1 MRKRPDSEELLQTL
15 AARLS
20 DTTLSSLFP
29 DYRVEAIRA
38 ALIGLAEELKKRSA
52 NSVQPSNSSAAGKTE
67 PLPKQHRAPRGTCR
81 LYTDGASRGNP
92 GRAGAGIVLLDDSD
106 RELTT
111 KAVYL
116 GTCTNNVAEYRALL
130 IGLQA
135 AREEGCRRVEIF
147 MDSELIVRQLQGRY
161 QVKSAALKPLFTE
174 VRQLLHSF
182 DSWKVLHVPRAQNRR
197 ADELAN
203 QGIDNHQQL
212 QGA

>member
-1 MRKRPDSEELLQTL
+1 MRNRPGDEELLQTL

-20 DTTLSSLFP
+20 DTTLSVLFP
-29 DYRVEAIRA
+29 DYRAEEVRA
-38 ALIGLAEELKKRSA
+38 ALIGLAEEQKKRSA
-52 NSVQPSNSSAAGKTE
+52 DADKPSNSSPAPETVPPTE
-67 PLPKQHRAPRGTCR
+67 RHRTPGICR

-92 GRAGAGIVLLDDSD
+92 GQAGAGIVLLDDSD

-111 KAVYL
+111 RAVYL

-130 IGLQA
+130 LGLQA
-135 AREEGCRRVEIF
+135 ARDEGCCRVEIF
-147 MDSELIVRQLQGRY
+147 MDSELIVRQLQGCY

-174 VRQLLHSF
+174 VHRELRSF
-182 DSWKVLHVPRAQNRR
+182 ESWKVHHVPRAQNRR

-203 QGIDNHQQL
+203 QGIDNHRQL

>member
-1 MRKRPDSEELLQTL
+1 MRNRPGNEELLQTL

-20 DTTLSSLFP
+20 DTTLSALFP
-29 DYRVEAIRA
+29 DYRAEAVRA
-38 ALIGLAEELKKRSA
+38 ALIGLAEEQKKRSA
-52 NSVQPSNSSAAGKTE
+52 DAVQPSNSFPALETE
-67 PLPKQHRAPRGTCR
+67 PPPERHRTPGTCR

-111 KAVYL
+111 RAVYL

-135 AREEGCRRVEIF
+135 ARDEGCCRVEIF

-174 VRQLLHSF
+174 VRQLLRSF
-182 DSWKVLHVPRAQNRR
+182 EGWKVHHVPRAQNRR

-203 QGIDNHQQL
+203 QGIDNHRQL